1 MIDARPAASRSES
14 PGVAASSQGDSRSV
28 TYASLI
34 GDIALV
40 ISKLIAAVVG
50 GSAAMM
56 AEAVHSIADTGNSIF
71 LLIGQKRMQKPPDD
85 LHPFGHG
92 RELYFWTLIV
102 SLMMFAGGGVASLF
116 EGISHL
122 RHPEPLGDPK
132 GGYIVLALS
141 FLFTAITAG
150 IALKRFSAT
159 REPGESYWRA
169 FRRAKDPTIFTIL
182 FEDLASLVGV
192 VIAFLGIWLGRRLQ
206 NPYLDGA
213 ASILIGLLL
222 AGVAFLLIDESRKLL
237 LGERVHQDTLD
248 DIRRITEAD
257 AAVTCLGE
265 IYSTHLAPE
274 EAIAVLR
281 VEFRPH
287 LRAPEVA
294 EASRRIERA
303 IQARHPEIKHAYID
317 P

>member
-1 MIDARPAASRSES
+1 MIDTRSVASRSES
-14 PGVAASSQGDSRSV
+14 SEAVISPGGDSRFV

-34 GDIALV
+34 GDIAIV
-40 ISKLIAAVVG
+40 ISKLIVAVAG

-56 AEAVHSIADTGNSIF
+56 AETVHSIADTGNSIF
-71 LLIGQKRMQKPPDD
+71 LLIGQKRMHRPPDD

-102 SLMMFAGGGVASLF
+102 SLMMFAVGGVASLF
-116 EGISHL
+116 EGISHV
-122 RHPEPLGDPK
+122 RHPEPLQEPK
-132 GGYIVLALS
+132 GSYIVLAVS
-141 FLFTAITAG
+141 FVFTAITAS
-150 IALKRFSAT
+150 IARKRFSAT
-159 REPGESYWRA
+159 REQGESYWRA

-206 NPYLDGA
+206 NPYLDGV

-222 AGVAFLLIDESRKLL
+222 AGVAFLLIDETRKLL

-257 AAVTCLGE
+257 TAVAHLGE

-274 EAIAVLR
+274 EALAVLHI
-281 VEFRPH
+281 EFLPN